1 MHVDS
6 AYSAVSETIRA
17 YKAFVKTTATASSCC
32 SDNLKSCLSTMW
44 DAYYAAAEA
53 YYAYMAI
60 C

>member
-6 AYSAVSETIRA
+6 AHSAVSETIRA
-17 YKAFVKTTATASSCC
+17 YKAFVKTTATTSSCC